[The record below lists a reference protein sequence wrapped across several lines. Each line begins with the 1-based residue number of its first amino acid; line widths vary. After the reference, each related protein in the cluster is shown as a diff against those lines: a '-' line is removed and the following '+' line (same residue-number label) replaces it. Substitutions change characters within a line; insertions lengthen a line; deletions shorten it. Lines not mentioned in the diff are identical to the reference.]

1 MPPLGGD
8 KAFKMWTLVGGFLVM
23 MECVLEAEGCSIL
36 LFLLLDHHV

>member
-8 KAFKMWTLVGGFLVM
+8 KAFKMWTLVGFLVM
-23 MECVLEAEGCSIL
+23 MECIFEAEGCSIL